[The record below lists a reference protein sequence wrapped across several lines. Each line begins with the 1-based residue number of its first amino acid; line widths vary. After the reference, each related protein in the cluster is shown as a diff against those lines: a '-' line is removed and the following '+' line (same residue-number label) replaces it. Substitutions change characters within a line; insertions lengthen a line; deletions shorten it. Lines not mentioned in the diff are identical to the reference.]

1 MIHSEIF
8 EPAFENHGDF
18 CQFYV
23 YSVNYQECKVVK
35 KNLLYCIIFFL
46 NQCGVLSLKT
56 LFKFQED
63 NSESKM
69 TIHEPVPN
77 FKGKGGNLRRG
88 RRNEI
93 ENNSNVTIK

>member
-1 MIHSEIF
+1 
-8 EPAFENHGDF
+8 
-18 CQFYV
+18 
-23 YSVNYQECKVVK
+23 
-35 KNLLYCIIFFL
+35 
-46 NQCGVLSLKT
+46 VLSLKT

-77 FKGKGGNLRRG
+77 FKGKSGNLRRG